1 MKELLSFSVVLF
13 PVRTETPRCSDIIIS
28 IVTCILFDEMNSILF
43 IDFNLALCDF
53 YRFSSIEILNSYVN
67 F

>member
-1 MKELLSFSVVLF
+1 MKELLSFLVVLF
-13 PVRTETPRCSDIIIS
+13 PVRTETPRCSDIILS

-53 YRFSSIEILNSYVN
+53 HRFPSFEILNNYVN